1 MFITMEFDHSTKSKN
16 LSYNLNNKNTKNNV
30 LYQLIKRTR
39 NTTNQNQKFIKV
51 LIEKVD
57 QFQKIMSDLLE
68 TIQSQP
74 KVGIK
79 TS

>member
-1 MFITMEFDHSTKSKN
+1 MEFDHSTKSKN

-57 QFQKIMSDLLE
+57 QFHKIMSDLLE
-68 TIQSQP
+68 SIQSQP

>member
-1 MFITMEFDHSTKSKN
+1 MEFDHSTKSKN